1 MRTKRSKVR
10 SELQTVL
17 DTHGF
22 AWPIDYIVSLSLGA
36 ISFVILY
43 VGFWFPRE
51 KIFDEVYF
59 ARAAEEYLHRRYI
72 YENTHP
78 PIAKLLITLS
88 TVMFGDNSYGWR
100 FLDVVSGAVAVWLLY
115 ALLKRVTGSTLFAAY
130 GAALLMFDGM
140 HFVQSRIATPES
152 FVVCFAIATLY
163 TFYRYWTAAE
173 ANPEAPSPR
182 AALWVRAAGALASA
196 VVAIGL
202 IALRFPHESMAAR
215 IVATLYAYAGCYLIY
230 RVLLEPRIVGTT
242 PPKES
247 RTKTIWLFLFA
258 LSVALLV
265 ASKWYGVMAC
275 GVAFSIVL
283 YVWVRERFTR
293 GSNLRTFALDVML
306 AAVVFVTGTLYFA
319 SYTPQFI
326 GLSDTPSS
334 PPRAYSLTDVVNLQY
349 NAFEYHE
356 HLRATHM
363 YQSRWWQWPLEL
375 RPILYYAKYG
385 RQGATSTAAM
395 IYTLPNPLILWLGLL
410 TVPFVAYL
418 GIKERNKAYILI
430 CLTYAAQWLPW
441 IGSPRISFAYH
452 FYVDIPLICACAAI
466 TMEQVW
472 VAWCSTERR
481 ALAQI
486 FAAGYLAAV
495 MIAFVYFYPILSG
508 MTISSAAWM
517 QRMWLPSWV

>member
-1 MRTKRSKVR
+1 MRAKVR
-10 SELQTVL
+10 SELPTGV
-17 DTHGF
+17 DRRSF
-22 AWPIDYIVSLSLGA
+22 AWPIDYVVSFGLAG

-43 VGFWFPRE
+43 VGFWFPPA

-100 FLDVVSGAVAVWLLY
+100 FLDVVFGAFVVWLLY
-115 ALLKRVTGSTLFAAY
+115 ALLRRVTGSTLFAAY

-163 TFYRYWTAAE
+163 TFYRYWTEAE
-173 ANPEAPSPR
+173 ANPEPPLPR
-182 AALWVRAAGALASA
+182 ASLWLRAGGALVSA
-196 VVAIGL
+196 AVAIGI
-202 IALRFPHESMAAR
+202 IALRFPHESIAAK
-215 IVATLYAYAGCYLIY
+215 IVATLYVYAGCYLVY
-230 RVLLEPRIVGTT
+230 RVLLEPRIVGTSPREHT
-242 PPKES
+242 RSKAL
-247 RTKTIWLFLFA
+247 WLFLFA

-275 GVAFSIVL
+275 GVAFVIVL
-283 YVWVRERFTR
+283 YVWARERFA
-293 GSNLRTFALDVML
+293 SKNNPRTFALDITL
-306 AAVVFVTGTLYFA
+306 AVVLFVTGTAYFA
-319 SYTPQFI
+319 SYAPQFV
-326 GLSDTPSS
+326 GLSDTPST

-349 NAFEYHE
+349 NAFEYHKN
-356 HLRATHM
+356 LRATHP

-385 RQGATSTAAM
+385 RQGAASTAAM
-395 IYTLPNPLILWLGLL
+395 IYTLPNPLIIWIGLL

-418 GIKERNKAYILI
+418 GLKERNKVYILI
-430 CLTYAAQWLPW
+430 CLAYVAQWLPW

-452 FYVDIPLICACAAI
+452 FYVDIPLICACTAI
-466 TMEQVW
+466 AMQRLW
-472 VAWCSTERR
+472 LAWRDTEHR
-481 ALAQI
+481 ALAKVI
-486 FAAGYLAAV
+486 AGGYFAAV

-517 QRMWLPSWV
+517 QRMWLPSWI